1 MDLDGQIPL
10 LERDRSGAPVAPG
23 SAGGAVLVP
32 GAAVV
37 AGARGDAWL
46 RVDAGEHER
55 RGGAYCDGLVVLD
68 ALRRLPVGVPVPVE
82 WLSPRDAEVLAAAP
96 GWALRR
102 SDQHVVRLLRQPV
115 RVQLVVCSG
124 GPWRA
129 LLRRA
134 SAFRHLAPAAV
145 ALERLPP
152 DWPGVAW
159 EADLAGVGVLL
170 DDGTGPVE
178 ALGPPV
184 PSAPRK
190 AAHWRFEER
199 AYRAWIRA

>member
-10 LERDRSGAPVAPG
+10 LVRDPPAAPGASG

-32 GAAVV
+32 GAAAV

-46 RVDAGEHER
+46 RVDAGEHAR
-55 RGGAYCDGLVVLD
+55 RGGASCDDLVVLD
-68 ALRRLPVGVPVPVE
+68 ALGRLPVGVAVPVE
-82 WLSPRDAEVLAAAP
+82 WLAPRDAEVLAAAP

-102 SDQHVVRLLRQPV
+102 SDRHVVRLLQRPV
-115 RVQLVVCSG
+115 QVELVVCSG

-134 SAFRHLAPAAV
+134 SAFRHFAPAAV
-145 ALERLPP
+145 AVERLPP

-178 ALGPPV
+178 ALRPAV
-184 PSAPRK
+184 PSVPRK
-190 AAHWRFEER
+190 AAHRRFEER
-199 AYRAWIRA
+199 AYKAWLRA

>member
-1 MDLDGQIPL
+1 VDLDGQIPL
-10 LERDRSGAPVAPG
+10 LERDRSEAPGAPG

-32 GAAVV
+32 GAAAV

-46 RVDAGEHER
+46 RIDAGEHAR
-55 RGGAYCDGLVVLD
+55 RGGASCDDLVVLD

-82 WLSPRDAEVLAAAP
+82 WLSPRDAEVLAAVP

-115 RVQLVVCSG
+115 HVQLVVCSG

-134 SAFRHLAPAAV
+134 STFRHFAPAAV
-145 ALERLPP
+145 ALKRLPP

-170 DDGTGPVE
+170 DDGTSSVE
-178 ALGPPV
+178 AMPPPV

-190 AAHWRFEER
+190 GAHWRFEER
-199 AYRAWIRA
+199 AYRAWFRA